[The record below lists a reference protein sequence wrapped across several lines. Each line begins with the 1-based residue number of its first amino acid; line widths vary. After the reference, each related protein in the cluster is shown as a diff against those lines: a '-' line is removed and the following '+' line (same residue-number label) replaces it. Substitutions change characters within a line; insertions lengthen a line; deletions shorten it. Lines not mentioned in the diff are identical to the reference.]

1 MEKIME
7 KQAVFT
13 NLAGKP
19 GGHYSQAI
27 RFNNIL
33 YTSGTVGKDPATG
46 LVVSGGVKAQVRQAL
61 ENIKVILA
69 QANTS
74 LDNVLKVNAY
84 LQDINNFADFN
95 EIYKEYFRTN
105 PPPART
111 TVEVG
116 FADGIEFEI
125 DVIAFIPD

>member
-1 MEKIME
+1 ME

-19 GGHYSQAI
+19 GGYYSQAI

-33 YTSGTVGKDPATG
+33 YTSGTVGKDPETG
-46 LVVSGGVKAQVRQAL
+46 LVVGGGVKAQIKQAL
-61 ENIKVILA
+61 ENIKVILE
-69 QANTS
+69 QASTS
-74 LDNVLKVNAY
+74 IDNVLKVNAY
-84 LQDINNFADFN
+84 INDINNFEDFN
-95 EIYKEYFRTN
+95 EIYKQYFSKN
-105 PPPART
+105 PLPART

-125 DVIAFIPD
+125 DVIAFIPE

>member
-1 MEKIME
+1 ME

-19 GGHYSQAI
+19 GGHYSQGI

-33 YTSGTVGKDPATG
+33 YTSGTVGKDPETG

-61 ENIKVILA
+61 ENIKVILE
-69 QANTS
+69 QASTS
-74 LDNVLKVNAY
+74 IDNVLKANTY
-84 LQDINNFADFN
+84 LNDMHDFEDFN
-95 EIYKEYFRTN
+95 EIYKQYFSNN
-105 PPPART
+105 PPPARI

-116 FADGIEFEI
+116 FADGIEDCASF
-125 DVIAFIPD
+125 FL